1 MIKHLGTFETTQDM
15 AGKAQTVLG
24 PVDPDDL
31 GITLPH
37 EHLLIDLSIW
47 FVDPKDPEAKPR
59 ASETVS
65 LENLGWIMYNQ
76 YSNFDNVR
84 LSDEDMTI
92 KEASLFKRQ
101 GGSTI
106 VDVTSIGLGRNPTA
120 LRRISA
126 ATGLHVIAG
135 SGYYVLRGEEAEIF
149 DRKSEEDIANE
160 IISDIVTGMDGT
172 DIRAGIIGEIGCSWP
187 LLDREKTCLRAAA
200 CAQQQTGA
208 AITIHPGRG
217 EDSPMEI
224 LHTLESAGA
233 DLTRVIMGHLDRT
246 GFLPATV
253 REIAQTGCG
262 LEYDLFGGNPFYPLH
277 LGVFRRPC
285 DRERIE
291 QIKELIDE
299 GFLDQL
305 YISQDICLKTKLVR
319 YGGTGY
325 AHILNNILPQMLA
338 RGITPE
344 DLNTIMVQN
353 PRRLLCFQETP
364 HCLNIS

>member
-1 MIKHLGTFETTQDM
+1 MSKHTHTFETTQDI

-37 EHLLIDLSIW
+37 EHLLIDVSIW
-47 FVDPKDPEAKPR
+47 FVDPKEPEAKR
-59 ASETVS
+59 HASEPVG

-84 LSDEDMTI
+84 LSDEDLTI
-92 KEASLFKRQ
+92 QEATLFKKQ

-120 LRRISA
+120 LRRIA
-126 ATGLHVIAG
+126 IATGLHVIAG
-135 SGYYVLRGEEAEIF
+135 SGYYVLCGEEAEIF
-149 DRKSEEDIANE
+149 DRKSEDDIAEE
-160 IISDIVTGMDGT
+160 IIGDIVTGIDGT

-187 LLDREKTCLRAAA
+187 LLEREKTCLRGAAR
-200 CAQQQTGA
+200 AQQQTGA

-224 LHTLESAGA
+224 LRTLESAGA
-233 DLTRVIMGHLDRT
+233 DLSRVIMGHLDRT
-246 GFLPATV
+246 GFLPATI
-253 REIAQTGCG
+253 REIARTGCG
-262 LEYDLFGGNPFYPLH
+262 LEYDLFGANPFYPLH

-291 QIKELIDE
+291 QIKDLIDD
-299 GFLDQL
+299 GFRDQIF
-305 YISQDICLKTKLVR
+305 ISQDICLKTKLVR

-325 AHILNNILPQMLA
+325 AHILNNIIPQMLA
-338 RGITPE
+338 RGITP
-344 DLNTIMVQN
+344 DDIDTIMIQN
-353 PRRLLCFQETP
+353 PRRLLCFQQTP
-364 HCLNIS
+364 HCLSLS